1 MNIQVMLDFILSLDA
16 LKGVERRSVPSGMKR
31 RENSAEHSWH
41 AALCALL
48 LEGESAF
55 GVNVQRAALLLLMHD
70 VPEIGCGDT
79 FAYAVER
86 SDATVREARA
96 LDELLSSLPAVNA
109 RELRALWEEFA
120 ANRTPEA
127 RYANAIDRLI
137 PLLQNLSH
145 GGLTWR
151 EHDVRL
157 EQILAHNGQLAEVFP
172 AIWAI
177 VLPRI
182 QNHFREEIL
191 NERAQ

>member
-1 MNIQVMLDFILSLDA
+1 MSHQILLDFILALDA
-16 LKGVERRSVPSGMKR
+16 LKGVERRSVPSGMQR

-48 LEGESAF
+48 LEGESSF
-55 GVNVQRAALLLLMHD
+55 EVNVQRAALLLLMHD

-86 SDATVREARA
+86 SDATLREARA
-96 LDELLSSLPAVNA
+96 LDELLSSLPAMNA
-109 RELRALWEEFA
+109 GQLRALWEEFA
-120 ANRTPEA
+120 SNQTPEA

-172 AIWAI
+172 ALWEM

-182 QNHFREEIL
+182 HNHFQKEVR
-191 NERAQ
+191 NERV